1 MSLFFQQPIASPDY
15 TNVDPDAYQR
25 EYILSTGKY
34 KLKLVLRM
42 KRNNIFQNS
51 IQILEYHYVS
61 KQLNVVFLSC

>member
-42 KRNNIFQNS
+42 KRNK
-51 IQILEYHYVS
+51 ILEYHYVS